1 MTRFSLTLE
10 ESVKFSL
17 SALTKMIGGEIFVPK
32 VSSYKILDLVKA
44 INSSAKIKV
53 IGRRPGEKLHE
64 ELISNVDA
72 LYTID
77 LNEFYIISP
86 YQNMTRW
93 KKEDFMKFN
102 KLKKLK
108 FCKKDF
114 SYTSN
119 NNKSFLSINNLK
131 KILLNL

>member
-1 MTRFSLTLE
+1 
-10 ESVKFSL
+10 
-17 SALTKMIGGEIFVPK
+17 MIFFIA
-32 VSSYKILDLVKA
+32 SSYKILDLVKA

-93 KKEDFMKFN
+93 KKEDFMKF
-102 KLKKLK
+102 
-108 FCKKDF
+108 
-114 SYTSN
+114 Y
-119 NNKSFLSINNLK
+119 
-131 KILLNL
+131 

>member
-1 MTRFSLTLE
+1 M
-10 ESVKFSL
+10 K
-17 SALTKMIGGEIFVPK
+17 IEILK
-32 VSSYKILDLVKA
+32 NKILIL
-44 INSSAKIKV
+44 
-53 IGRRPGEKLHE
+53 KL
-64 ELISNVDA
+64 
-72 LYTID
+72 D